1 MVPSSRVALAAVSAL
16 SLLGALYALDV
27 WILTLASLFRG
38 ERKPK
43 PRAKI
48 KEWPKVSINLPFYN
62 ERRVAARILKACLEL
77 DYPKDKLEIVVIDDS
92 NDGTTEIAREF
103 ERRNPELVKVIHRD
117 SREGF
122 KAGALQRALE
132 ASTGELI
139 ALFDAD
145 YVPPRGF
152 LRKLVPY
159 LLSDDSV
166 AFVQSKWGYLNQEE
180 NWITRGMSVGIDF
193 YDAIHQKGRAKL
205 GLIPHFSGTGGIFKK
220 RCLEEV
226 GGWQADTLAEDLDL
240 SIRLHLAGKR
250 YVYVPE
256 VICPGE
262 IPPNFLDLMRQQAR
276 WAKGFMQCLRK
287 HARSI
292 MKNRKLSLFKK
303 IEALIYLS
311 SYLTC
316 PLAIM
321 GVVAGLIFSKVFPPM
336 FILENLFRNV
346 ALTFNFSMGMLIYSA
361 PLAAMTL
368 TISNYRSPKVKFK
381 KARYALN
388 LITIFSLLLVS
399 NSVAAIEG
407 LLKGKFKFH
416 RTPKFGIVKG

>member
-1 MVPSSRVALAAVSAL
+1 MVPSPRVVLAAVSAL
-16 SLLGALYALDV
+16 SLLGAPYALDV
-27 WILTLASLFRG
+27 WILTLTSLFCG
-38 ERKPK
+38 EKKPK
-43 PRAKI
+43 PKPKI
-48 KEWPKVSINLPFYN
+48 EDWPKVSIVLPFYN
-62 ERRVAARILKACLEL
+62 EGRVAARILKACLEL
-77 DYPKDKLEIVVIDDS
+77 DYPKDKLEIVVVDDS
-92 NDGTTEIAREF
+92 NDGTTEIAKGF
-103 ERRNPELVKVIHRD
+103 ERRNPGLVKLIHRG

-152 LRKLVPY
+152 LKKLVPH
-159 LLSDDSV
+159 LLFNDNV
-166 AFVQSKWGYLNQEE
+166 AFVQSKWGYLNQETS
-180 NWITRGMSVGIDF
+180 WVTRGMSVGIDF
-193 YDAIHQKGRAKL
+193 YDMIHQRGRAKL

-220 RCLEEV
+220 KCLEEV
-226 GGWQADTLAEDLDL
+226 GGWQTDTLAEDLDL

-256 VICPGE
+256 VVCPGE

-292 MKNRKLSLFKK
+292 MKNGRLSLLKK
-303 IEALIYLS
+303 VEALIYLS

-316 PLAIM
+316 PLAIL
-321 GVVAGLIFSKVFPPM
+321 GLIVGLIFSKVFPPT
-336 FILENLFRNV
+336 FVLENLFRNV

-368 TISNYRSPKVKFK
+368 TISTYRSPKVKFK

-399 NSVAAIEG
+399 NSVAAIQG

-416 RTPKFGIVKG
+416 RTPKFGIIKG